1 MLLFNRYE
9 YNPATDL
16 IGKGGFSRVYKAL
29 DKKLNRNVAL
39 KIYKSS
45 ELAEKYSPLAEI
57 QRVIDF
63 DHPNISRY
71 IDIEEIQKEDAF
83 GEIEKIQVCVME
95 HLDGGNLAH
104 FYQGNKNPG
113 LFKQL
118 LLDVLRGLAYLHQQ
132 GVIHRDIK
140 PANLLIKNTPRGPVA
155 KITDFGI
162 SKRSDSSFNSTSSAL
177 IVSIPYMAPE
187 QLNTQKYGIDENIS
201 YNIDLWMLGVT
212 VYEILSGNVLFKY
225 NPQDTSEQIMAN
237 IMQPDIPEKV
247 NDLPAPFRQ
256 FVQACLVKDARQR
269 VQKAEELMDLLQQ
282 TPVTPEPIA
291 TVETNDTVTDDTQ
304 QLPAPVI
311 AVDETEQLPASDDT
325 VIIPAKIVAPQQPLS
340 DDTMVIAKTPLVQ
353 APASDDTIVI
363 SKTPLLQQPVSDDTL
378 VLDRNAQLPSE
389 AIVPATP
396 PPVNKK
402 EKPVNL
408 FNRYDYY
415 PISDCIGKG
424 GFSRVYKAYDK
435 KLSRWVALKIYKTG
449 EFSDR
454 YSPIAEIKRVVNLDH
469 PNICRYLDME
479 EIENKNPFGENEIIQ
494 VCVMELLDGGNILE
508 YYKQNEDHQLLIK
521 LVRDILNGLAY
532 LHRHGIIHRDIKP
545 ANILIKSAL
554 EGPVAKI
561 TDFGISKATDNLSS
575 NSSSALVV
583 SIPYMAP
590 EQLNIKKYGLD
601 EKIASN
607 LDLWSLGV
615 TIYEIVTGKVL
626 FKNSDKDSSEQVMA
640 NIMSPQLPEK
650 INELPEPFRKIVS
663 LCVVKNARERVQ
675 KAEALLQVLETAVA
689 AQSRQITVNNNS
701 GNENKGGLFLEEVEV
716 EKAATPKKK
725 KATTPVPV
733 EEPVAGSPAVR
744 AAWLQQIPVFFKAHS
759 MKMIVG
765 TAVILFVSVLLLAIR
780 YFNDR
785 RANSTVPAT
794 AKDTAIVRQPE
805 NTPPA
810 QNTTT
815 ITPPDKGPVQEK
827 TMVPEPASTKKQRN
841 TNNNREEK
849 PGNDRKETVHANERS
864 MVEITTATPC
874 SLRIESP
881 ANGYNEFL
889 PSLRN
894 GIQIPLPPG
903 KYYITATNLQ
913 TKAAYSNSFTVKPGK
928 RTSFSIPGN
937 F

>member
-1 MLLFNRYE
+1 MLLFNRYD

-45 ELAEKYSPLAEI
+45 ELAEKYSPIAEI

-95 HLDGGNLAH
+95 YLDGGNLAR
-104 FYQGNKNPG
+104 FYQANKNTD
-113 LFKQL
+113 LFRQL
-118 LLDVLRGLAYLHQQ
+118 LYDVLRGLAYLHQQ

-140 PANLLIKNTPRGPVA
+140 PANILIKNTPRGPVA

-187 QLNTQKYGIDENIS
+187 QLNAQKYGIDENIS
-201 YNIDLWMLGVT
+201 CNIDLWMLGVT
-212 VYEILSGNVLFKY
+212 VYEIIAGDVLFKN
-225 NPQDTSEQIMAN
+225 NPQDSSEQIMTN
-237 IMQPDIPEKV
+237 IMLPDIPEKV
-247 NDLPAPFRQ
+247 EHLPEPFRQ

-269 VQKAEELMDLLQQ
+269 VQKAEDLMDILQQ
-282 TPVTPEPIA
+282 TPVTPAPSPAIETTIIETDATQIIPPSVVAALTALQEP
-291 TVETNDTVTDDTQ
+291 VSDDTMIFSKIAVPNEG
-304 QLPAPVI
+304 PAPDMDATQIISKPQV
-311 AVDETEQLPASDDT
+311 AALTTPQPSASDDT
-325 VIIPAKIVAPQQPLS
+325 VILK
-340 DDTMVIAKTPLVQ
+340 
-353 APASDDTIVI
+353 
-363 SKTPLLQQPVSDDTL
+363 
-378 VLDRNAQLPSE
+378 
-389 AIVPATP
+389 PAT
-396 PPVNKK
+396 KK

-494 VCVMELLDGGNILE
+494 VCVMELLDSGNILE
-508 YYKQNEDHQLLIK
+508 YYKKNEDPNLLIK
-521 LVRDILNGLAY
+521 LLRDILNGLAY

-561 TDFGISKATDNLSS
+561 TDFGISKATDNVNS

-590 EQLNIKKYGLD
+590 EQLNIKKYGID

-615 TIYEIVTGKVL
+615 TIYEIITGKVL

-650 INELPEPFRKIVS
+650 INELPEPFKRIVS

-675 KAEALLQVLETAVA
+675 KAEALLQILETAVA
-689 AQSRQITVNNNS
+689 NQARQTAFNNNS
-701 GNENKGGLFLEEVEV
+701 GGDSKSNGSLFLEESVV
-716 EKAATPKKK
+716 KTVSSHKKK
-725 KATTPVPV
+725 KLPV
-733 EEPVAGSPAVR
+733 EPAAP
-744 AAWLQQIPVFFKAHS
+744 AAPSAFTTWLQQVPVFFKTHL
-759 MKMIVG
+759 MKLIIG
-765 TAVILFVSVLLLAIR
+765 TAIILLVTVLLLTIQ

-785 RANSTVPAT
+785 RTNSSIPSKTTDSVSIRQPAQRTTITVSPPKLPDITKASTVPVKEAE
-794 AKDTAIVRQPE
+794 KGK
-805 NTPPA
+805 
-810 QNTTT
+810 TTV
-815 ITPPDKGPVQEK
+815 PK
-827 TMVPEPASTKKQRN
+827 TVETKK
-841 TNNNREEK
+841 TPSTSNNRQEETENPK
-849 PGNDRKETVHANERS
+849 QKSASANEKS
-864 MVEITTATPC
+864 IVVIATSRPC

-881 ANGYNEFL
+881 ANGVNEFL
-889 PSLRN
+889 PSIHDDL
-894 GIQIPLPPG
+894 QIPLLPG
-903 KYYITATNLQ
+903 KYYVTAIDLQ
-913 TKAAYSNSFTVKPGK
+913 NRAESTSSFIVRPAKKT
-928 RTSFSIPGN
+928 RFSIPWN
-937 F
+937 